1 MEQIFVHMIC
11 RLTANGSCFFH
22 PMLCFPAYPSTVW
35 SFVVKFWIPESRLNM
50 VASSSAV
57 KYMDVLAPSLSTVV
71 HLGNLNLNF
80 KESIWVY
87 L

>member
-1 MEQIFVHMIC
+1 MEQIFVRMIC

-22 PMLCFPAYPSTVW
+22 PMLCFPACPSTVW